1 MPKST
6 LLIVDDERSARDGL
20 VRLFKRDY
28 NVLAVESGA
37 SALEMLKNQS
47 VDVMLSDVR
56 MPGMDGLAL
65 MEEAQRQHPD
75 LVVIILTAYGD
86 VELAVQAMQ
95 RVRQIS

>member
-1 MPKST
+1 
-6 LLIVDDERSARDGL
+6 
-20 VRLFKRDY
+20 
-28 NVLAVESGA
+28 
-37 SALEMLKNQS
+37 
-47 VDVMLSDVR
+47 MLSDVR

-95 RVRQIS
+95 RGATDL